1 MIAGGGNNT
10 VTAGLVILSDAVSCP
25 TGFTRLTA
33 LDNRFL
39 QANTTYNAA
48 AGGAS
53 THQHPSHSHGV
64 GHDVSITTGN
74 TAPGVGVS
82 NNASAGSGAAAVPHN
97 HGSVTAS
104 HSNASVTVDAAS
116 NNPSFAT
123 FLICQKD

>member
-1 MIAGGGNNT
+1 MIASGTLNV
-10 VTAGLVILSDAVSCP
+10 VTAGLVILSDGASCP

-64 GHDVSITTGN
+64 GHDSTLGTGSASNPASTTG
-74 TAPGVGVS
+74 
-82 NNASAGSGAAAVPHN
+82 AGSSQTG
-97 HGSVTAS
+97 TS
-104 HSNASVTVDAAS
+104 HTHSSVTVSFTGTGVQVDAS
-116 NNPSFAT
+116 NNNPSYAT
-123 FLICQKD
+123 FLVCQKD

>member
-1 MIAGGGNNT
+1 MIKGGGANI
-10 VTAGLVILSDAVSCP
+10 VTAGLVLLWDGASCP
-25 TGFTRLTA
+25 TGYTRLTA

-39 QANTTYNAA
+39 QGNTTYNAA

-64 GHDVSITTGN
+64 GHDVSLATSSESNGVAQTGGPFQRIAN
-74 TAPGVGVS
+74 
-82 NNASAGSGAAAVPHN
+82 PHN

-104 HSNASVTVDAAS
+104 HGSTAVTVDAA
-116 NNPSFAT
+116 NNQPSYAT

>member
-1 MIAGGGNNT
+1 MIASGTSNT
-10 VTAGLVILSDAVSCP
+10 VTAGLAILIDGGACP
-25 TGFTRLTA
+25 TGFTRLAA

-39 QANTTYNAA
+39 QGNTTYNAA

-53 THQHPSHSHGV
+53 THQHPSHSHGA

-74 TAPGVGVS
+74 TAPGTTQT
-82 NNASAGSGAAAVPHN
+82 NNANTGAGAAAVPHN

-104 HSNASVTVDAAS
+104 LGSTAVQVDAAS
-116 NNPSFAT
+116 NNPSYAT

>member
-1 MIAGGGNNT
+1 MLASGVT
-10 VTAGLVILSDAVSCP
+10 YVVTAGAVVLWTGASCP
-25 TGFTRLTA
+25 TGFTRVTA

-64 GHDVSITTGN
+64 GHDASIATGTQLSGTFDQSN
-74 TAPGVGVS
+74 AGTGLVGTS
-82 NNASAGSGAAAVPHN
+82 HA
-97 HGSVTAS
+97 HGSVTVSFSATG
-104 HSNASVTVDAAS
+104 VQVDAAN
-116 NNPSFAT
+116 NNPIYAT

>member
-10 VTAGLVILSDAVSCP
+10 VTAGLVILIDGAACP
-25 TGFTRLTA
+25 TGYTRLTA

-64 GHDVSITTGN
+64 GHDASIA
-74 TAPGVGVS
+74 TADASNEIAQALDPGGTS
-82 NNASAGSGAAAVPHN
+82 IFATHN
-97 HGSVTAS
+97 HGSVTVTHTS
-104 HSNASVTVDAAS
+104 TSVTVDAS
-116 NNPSFAT
+116 DNRPTFAT
-123 FLICQKD
+123 FLVCQKD